1 MATAVTYTRRWRTDG
16 VALLVAMV
24 VLGLAALA
32 AAQGVSSFEA
42 TVFHAINDLPEFL
55 YRPMWL
61 AQFLGLLLVPAVV
74 AVVALGFRRWRL
86 AVALLLLIPLK
97 LFIEKGVVKNLV
109 YRARPGTS
117 ICDQDPSCLNLRDV
131 PLVGPSFPSGHVII
145 ACGIAW
151 LVAPYV
157 GRKWRYV
164 LVGICCAVA
173 FARVYLGAHNPL
185 DVVAGAACGVTVG
198 AVLNLLLGVPARQS
212 EAS

>member
-1 MATAVTYTRRWRTDG
+1 MAAAETYTRRWRIDG
-16 VALLVAMV
+16 LALLAAV
-24 VLGLAALA
+24 VILSLAALA
-32 AAQGVSSFEA
+32 ATQGVSSFEA
-42 TVFHAINDLPEFL
+42 TIFHAINDLPDFL

-61 AQFLGLLLVPAVV
+61 AQFLGLLLAPAVV

-86 AVALLLLIPLK
+86 AIALLLLIPLK

-109 YRARPGTS
+109 DRARPGTS
-117 ICDQDPSCLNLRDV
+117 ICDQDLSCLNLRGV
-131 PLVGPSFPSGHVII
+131 PWAGPSFPSGHVII

-173 FARVYLGAHNPL
+173 FSRVYLGAHNPL

-198 AVLNLLLGVPARQS
+198 ALLNLLIGVPARS
-212 EAS
+212 S